1 MKVLVTGSEW
11 NVGNQIVKNLLKYK
25 KKKISTE

>member
-1 MKVLVTGSEW
+1 MKVLATCSDG

>member
-1 MKVLVTGSEW
+1 MKVLVTGSDG

-25 KKKISTE
+25 KKENFN